1 MPRIA
6 IVFAAGFLAVL
17 LGHQPTVAALNALG
31 IAPAGFTPYSLDPV
45 PPLGVPSVI
54 SKAFW
59 GGLWAIVLNLVLARS
74 TGLTYWLGW
83 IILGAV
89 ALSLV
94 AIFVVAAAQGSAG
107 PRVFRA
113 LPLCG
118 SRQRRLGSRH
128 GAAAQFVGPALTQT
142 SFCDV
147 FSIVCLTRCAEQ
159 GTFGRMS
166 ISRGK
171 K

>member
-17 LGHQPTVAALNALG
+17 LGHQPMVAALSALG
-31 IAPAGFTPYSLDPV
+31 LAPAGFAPYSFDPV

-59 GGLWAIVLNLVLARS
+59 GGLWAILLDLILARS
-74 TGLTYWLGW
+74 SGLTYWLGW

-94 AIFVVAAAQGSAG
+94 AIFVVPQLKGLPVPVFADRFPFAAAVNAAWGL
-107 PRVFRA
+107 VTA
-113 LPLCG
+113 LVLKLWG
-118 SRQRRLGSRH
+118 QR
-128 GAAAQFVGPALTQT
+128 
-142 SFCDV
+142 
-147 FSIVCLTRCAEQ
+147 
-159 GTFGRMS
+159 
-166 ISRGK
+166 
-171 K
+171 